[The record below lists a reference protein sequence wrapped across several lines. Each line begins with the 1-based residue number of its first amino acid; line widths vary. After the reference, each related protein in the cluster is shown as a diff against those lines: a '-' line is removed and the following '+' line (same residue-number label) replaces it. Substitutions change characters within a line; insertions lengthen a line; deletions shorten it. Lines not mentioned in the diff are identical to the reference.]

1 MRKRGCADIYP
12 VKCLRLEHRVVTVVN
27 ARPNSRSGR
36 LRLVTPRVRDCHDGD
51 VIECEQIA
59 DVPVRDPTGA
69 YEPDS
74 GFHKV
79 APGLEAWIR
88 RRLRAYLW
96 RQWQNGPN
104 RFK

>member
-1 MRKRGCADIYP
+1 
-12 VKCLRLEHRVVTVVN
+12 
-27 ARPNSRSGR
+27 
-36 LRLVTPRVRDCHDGD
+36 LVTPRVRDCHDGD

-79 APGLEAWIR
+79 APGDYTE
-88 RRLRAYLW
+88 
-96 RQWQNGPN
+96 
-104 RFK
+104 